1 MAGAVPSG
9 SFRIS
14 PVDRLGRRID
24 PAVLA
29 IAEEILPV
37 AVAQGLKLLGDPAVV
52 ANLWEE
58 AAAITSQRLR
68 PNGSLTNPDEIRNV
82 AGYLYI
88 CFMRKVNRVK
98 RKQVVTVSLCE
109 AALPKPAW
117 ADPSAQFDMKILV
130 DEFLARCDS
139 VTQVMFWLR
148 MKGHSWEEIGR
159 IYDMSPNA
167 AKERVRYVFQ
177 QVREKLNI

>member
-9 SFRIS
+9 VFRIS

-24 PAVLA
+24 PAVFA

-37 AVAQGLKLLGDPAVV
+37 AVAQGLRLLDDPAVI
-52 ANLWEE
+52 ANLFEE
-58 AAAITSQRLR
+58 AAAMTSRRLR

-130 DEFLARCDS
+130 DEFLAQCDS

-148 MKGHSWEEIGR
+148 MKGQSWEEIGR
-159 IYDMSPNA
+159 IYDMSPNG
-167 AKERVRYVFQ
+167 AKEKVRYVFQ